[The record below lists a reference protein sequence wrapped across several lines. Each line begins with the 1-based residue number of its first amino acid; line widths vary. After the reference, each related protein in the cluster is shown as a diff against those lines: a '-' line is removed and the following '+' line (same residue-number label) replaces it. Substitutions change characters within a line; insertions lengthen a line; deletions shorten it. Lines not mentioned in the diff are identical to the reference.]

1 MLTPLSAAR
10 LGWSWV
16 STGRTRVGSALPA
29 MGPVPP
35 GLDHDAFDRGVRLPA
50 RARRTCRSSTSRQGY
65 PPGHRLARPGS
76 ATCQCGRHRRSR
88 RRSGNARICPVTP
101 VSDRPSGRHPIVRAR
116 IVTSRC
122 HAVRVRVWTMRQF
135 TGPQDRPSSRE
146 KPAPRPDTARR
157 CRATGNEPRTR
168 GPHTR
173 PTKRTRPPRRR
184 MSLAQRH
191 RARRAASWRPTR
203 SATRR
208 CQVVNDRP
216 LPVNLP
222 GAQVR
227 Q

>member
-1 MLTPLSAAR
+1 MLTPRTAGR

-35 GLDHDAFDRGVRLPA
+35 GLDHNASRGVRLAP
-50 RARRTCRSSTSRQGY
+50 ARRTCRSSTSRQGY
-65 PPGHRLARPGS
+65 PPGHRLARSGS

-101 VSDRPSGRHPIVRAR
+101 AIDLPAGI
-116 IVTSRC
+116 
-122 HAVRVRVWTMRQF
+122 
-135 TGPQDRPSSRE
+135 PSSGLGSVPHDVMRCARRCRPCASSPDPRTGLRRGRS
-146 KPAPRPDTARR
+146 PAPRPDTARR

-173 PTKRTRPPRRR
+173 PTQRTRPPRRR